1 MDTCHRY
8 YTDTVADPDLTT
20 RGGLVIPAIRGAG
33 GGGGRGLKKNFC
45 PLGSV
50 WAKNKGGSPGPP
62 LNPQLLYGTDMRGE
76 G

>member
-1 MDTCHRY
+1 MMDTCHRY

-33 GGGGRGLKKNFC
+33 GGEGVSKKTFALWGQFGLKIR
-45 PLGSV
+45 GE
-50 WAKNKGGSPGPP
+50 AQAPP
-62 LNPQLLYGTDMRGE
+62 LNPQLLYGTDMRVE

>member
-1 MDTCHRY
+1 MMDTCHRY

-20 RGGLVIPAIRGAG
+20 RGGLVIPAIRGV

-50 WAKNKGGSPGPP
+50 WATNKGGSPGPSP
-62 LNPQLLYGTDMRGE
+62 ESATAVWD
-76 G
+76 